1 MFLENPNTPGKY
13 TVILPPV
20 CSKPIFDAKA
30 KKELQMMDISDNMA
44 PVDGG
49 KKIILLCERVARDD
63 IKVKFYDNDPAN
75 PWEEW
80 GDFQASDVHKQ
91 YAISLKTPR
100 YYDQN
105 ISENKRVFLE
115 LVKNS
120 DDSRSDPLEFF
131 FLPLEGKGKGTEYTK
146 TLSFLINNFP
156 FQD

>member
-1 MFLENPNTPGKY
+1 
-13 TVILPPV
+13 
-20 CSKPIFDAKA
+20 
-30 KKELQMMDISDNMA
+30 MDISDNMA

-91 YAISLKTPR
+91 YAITIKTPR

-105 ISENKRVFLE
+105 ISEKKRVFLE
-115 LVKNS
+115 LVKPS
-120 DDSRSDPLEFF
+120 DDSRSDPQEFF
-131 FLPLEGKGKGTEYTK
+131 FVPLEGKGKGKQHKDEN
-146 TLSFLINNFP
+146 INL
-156 FQD
+156 FQ